1 MIDYFNEN
9 GEISFECFLL
19 SFEEEN
25 YLIES
30 LGILLNEI
38 GKENI
43 FDYISYCIRE
53 LLNNAKKA
61 NTKRIYFEDIGLN
74 ITNKEEYKKGM
85 KGFKTISSEKLEKY
99 LQSQEQ
105 EGLYIRLVSKIENDI
120 FTISVFNNS
129 KIQDEEIKIVTERK
143 KMAREFKTIDEALK
157 LILNNEE
164 GAGLGIIISVLML
177 KKIGLTSDNYSISF
191 RNNETISSLTIPLSL
206 ITEEHLTII
215 NDLLLKEINELP
227 RFPQHILEVQKKI
240 DDPKADIK
248 TISILISK
256 DPGLTAEIL
265 RFSNSAIFSL
275 PKKLSSLI
283 EAVKII
289 GFRGL
294 KNLVYSYGTQV
305 VFSQKYDMSKMQ
317 DIWEHSYK
325 VGFFAFHLAKKYSL
339 REDLEDIYIGG
350 ILHDLGKILTFS
362 INANLVEKMND
373 ICHEK
378 NIPIRIIEEISSGYN
393 HSVIGG
399 VIAKKWN
406 FPEKIIAAIENHH
419 TPWETNEKYK
429 SYMYCIYLAN
439 MISYPE
445 ANTEHFYNQ
454 IDSRI
459 LEFFEIENFIQYTEL
474 ITQLSNYL
482 AIQKK
487 Q

>member
-1 MIDYFNEN
+1 M
-9 GEISFECFLL
+9 
-19 SFEEEN
+19 
-25 YLIES
+25 
-30 LGILLNEI
+30 
-38 GKENI
+38 
-43 FDYISYCIRE
+43 
-53 LLNNAKKA
+53 
-61 NTKRIYFEDIGLN
+61 
-74 ITNKEEYKKGM
+74 
-85 KGFKTISSEKLEKY
+85 
-99 LQSQEQ
+99 
-105 EGLYIRLVSKIENDI
+105 
-120 FTISVFNNS
+120 
-129 KIQDEEIKIVTERK
+129 
-143 KMAREFKTIDEALK
+143 
-157 LILNNEE
+157 
-164 GAGLGIIISVLML
+164 
-177 KKIGLTSDNYSISF
+177 
-191 RNNETISSLTIPLSL
+191 
-206 ITEEHLTII
+206 
-215 NDLLLKEINELP
+215 LLKEINELP